1 MPNRAP
7 DHAFLAAQIRWAMGR
22 GLPAQVAEDVVFEA
36 WEKADASFDPA
47 RGNFEAFMQ
56 RIVRNDCAYWW
67 RRQARAVRATSHLRL
82 VQEPDDGAAE
92 ERASRN
98 QAALLEAL
106 DPEERSI
113 FAAWAL
119 QKHLGKGQ
127 LTSVD
132 VSRSLG
138 LPLSEY
144 ENAKRR
150 LRVRLERLLTRFGWS
165 VRDLLSGGDHAD
177 RTG

>member
-1 MPNRAP
+1 MPMSTP
-7 DHAFLAAQIRWAMGR
+7 DRRFLAAQIRWAMGR
-22 GLPAQVAEDVVFEA
+22 GLPAQAAEDVVFEA
-36 WEKADASFDPA
+36 WEKADAGFDPR
-47 RGNFEAFMQ
+47 RGSFEAYMQ

-67 RRQARAVRATSHLRL
+67 RRQQREQRSASQLRVL
-82 VQEPDDGAAE
+82 PPPDDGSTA
-92 ERASRN
+92 ERAAQN
-98 QAALLEAL
+98 QARLLEAL
-106 DPEERSI
+106 EPEERAI

-127 LTSVD
+127 LTSSD
-132 VSRSLG
+132 LSRSLG

-150 LRVRLERLLTRFGWS
+150 LRGRLQRLLTRFGWS
-165 VRDLLSGGDHAD
+165 ARDLLFGEDHVD